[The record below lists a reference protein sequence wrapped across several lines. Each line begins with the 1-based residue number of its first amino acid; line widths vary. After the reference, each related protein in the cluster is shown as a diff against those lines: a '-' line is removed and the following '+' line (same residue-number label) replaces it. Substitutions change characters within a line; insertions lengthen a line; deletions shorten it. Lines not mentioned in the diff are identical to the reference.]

1 MSGYAVSC
9 IIDSDL
15 FAFSNLMKTFNKK
28 GDKGETSL
36 LYGVRV
42 AKCDDR
48 CEVYGTIDEAVSMLG
63 LAKNF
68 CRPEVQDIVFSLQRD
83 LFVIGAEIATPEEH
97 YPQMAAKGRVIT
109 PEMVQKLEDLID
121 EFEDKIDMPREFII
135 PGACVSS
142 AALDVARTVVR
153 RAERRVVAFKHSG
166 KFVNEE
172 ILKYLN
178 RLADL
183 IFTLARYEEQHG
195 DNPGD

>member
-1 MSGYAVSC
+1 
-9 IIDSDL
+9 
-15 FAFSNLMKTFNKK
+15 MKTFNKK
-28 GDKGETSL
+28 GDTGETSL

-42 AKCDDR
+42 FKCDDR

-68 CRPEVQDIVFSLQRD
+68 CQPEINDIVSGLQQD
-83 LFVIGAEIATPEEH
+83 LFAIGTEMATPEEH
-97 YPQMAAKGRVIT
+97 YSQMVARGKVVT
-109 PEMVQKLEDLID
+109 SEMVQRLEDSIND
-121 EFEDKIDMPREFII
+121 FEAKIDMPREFII

-142 AALDVARTVVR
+142 AALDVARTIVK
-153 RAERRVVAFKHSG
+153 RAERKAVALKQTG
-166 KFVNEE
+166 KLVNEE

-183 IFTLARYEEQHG
+183 IFVLARYEEKVAHG

>member
-1 MSGYAVSC
+1 
-9 IIDSDL
+9 
-15 FAFSNLMKTFNKK
+15 MKTFNKK

-42 AKCDDR
+42 PKCDDK

-68 CRPEVQDIVFSLQRD
+68 CQLEVKDIVSSLQQD
-83 LFVIGAEIATPEEH
+83 LFVVGAEMATPEEH
-97 YPQMAAKGRVIT
+97 YSQLVARGKMVT
-109 PEMVQKLEDLID
+109 SEMVQRLEDLID
-121 EFEDKIDMPREFII
+121 DFEAKIDMPREFVI

-142 AALDVARTVVR
+142 AALDVARTIVR
-153 RAERRVVAFKHSG
+153 RAERRAVVFKQTG
-166 KFVNEE
+166 KFINEE

-183 IFTLARYEEQHG
+183 IFILARYEEKVAHG
-195 DNPGD
+195 DNPSD

>member
-1 MSGYAVSC
+1 
-9 IIDSDL
+9 
-15 FAFSNLMKTFNKK
+15 MKTFNKK

-42 AKCDDR
+42 PKCDDK

-68 CRPEVQDIVFSLQRD
+68 CQLEVKDIVSGLQRD
-83 LFVIGAEIATPEEH
+83 LFAIGAEVATPEEH
-97 YPQMAAKGRVIT
+97 YSQMVARGKVVT
-109 PEMVQKLEDLID
+109 SEMVRRLEDLID
-121 EFEDKIDMPREFII
+121 DFEAKIDMPREFII

-142 AALDVARTVVR
+142 AALDVARAIIR
-153 RAERRVVAFKHSG
+153 RAERRAVAFEQTG
-166 KFVNEE
+166 KLINEE

-183 IFTLARYEEQHG
+183 IFTLARYEEKVAHG